1 MDDFI
6 LAISRYRRRR
16 FDQTIDLCNKMLDS
30 HPNDQVTFLFKSFFY
45 HLNKAAWLLKC
56 QCLVKKN
63 YLDDIEMDE
72 EGAGDILLDENAT
85 TSVARPGTS
94 IMRPG
99 TSAQSGGG
107 INPVHPKHVT
117 IIKFS

>member
-1 MDDFI
+1 M
-6 LAISRYRRRR
+6 
-16 FDQTIDLCNKMLDS
+16 
-30 HPNDQVTFLFKSFFY
+30 
-45 HLNKAAWLLKC
+45 KC

-99 TSAQSGGG
+99 TSAQNSGG
-107 INPVHPKHVT
+107 INPVQPKHVT